1 MIRYACLGLMVAAL
15 SVSGYAAG
23 IVFDVLPLELFGAT
37 EGRAMRVNESL
48 QIFGTAF
55 WDLNNNPDD
64 GVSHPVLPPFSFCGG
79 FDLNNIGFIVGWFLS
94 DGPRTDLE
102 GNRPGLYNVVTRTW
116 MDLGTLADDNEGDP
130 IRYDGHPWDGYNNEV
145 YDAYAMGIN
154 NHNQIVGL
162 SCPPDIHDA
171 GFLPVLWSSPGAA
184 PIPLSTT
191 SVPGTL
197 CKFYIND
204 NGDIAGNVEINGN
217 NRAVRGSAAG
227 GGLTPLPIPAGYD
240 QCSGAYAINEE
251 GVIVGY
257 VRYPGYPI
265 VWHGAKWDAQNNVE
279 ILEPKIGI
287 AMGINDRGQIV
298 GTSLDRE
305 AVLWEGHQ
313 VYNIDRL
320 AYQTG
325 WDIYYAEDINNDGVI
340 VGWGAERSTGR
351 IVPLMFRER
360 YDEQKPSAEYNDND
374 RPTGGAN
381 SFVLEITY
389 LDDGMIDSDGLDDE
403 DIRVTGPN
411 GFDALAVFDHID
423 DGEPRQGLRTWL
435 AYYRLAAPGGSWDN
449 ADLGTYTIHLESNQ
463 VTDMSGRYADE
474 GDLGTFVFGELPFK
488 LQIRKG
494 ILYGPGST
502 VTHQFRCWADVRYLE
517 DYGYPVT
524 SLRLCS
530 PAGVWYPLNK
540 TTEGWV
546 YEKNG
551 VLASD
556 TAVFGDGIYKIET
569 VAVFDDSPFTM
580 EDDFVFRIPN
590 TSNPLPQ
597 PAQQPSFVAPIAN
610 QENVA
615 SPLTVQWAA
624 VTDPSVNSIEL
635 SIRNSES
642 DETLLDQLFSD
653 PARTSFSS
661 AWLTPER
668 RHMATLF
675 LRHGYDNQFVG
686 NWSCSFSK
694 FSATSIAFTA
704 APADPDING
713 DAAVNLFDMSVLQDF
728 WLRDDC
734 AAANQ
739 WCDRADLNRDDAVT
753 ILDLLIIAEGWLQ
766 NP

>member
-1 MIRYACLGLMVAAL
+1 MNRIACLGLMVAAL

-23 IVFDVLPLELFGAT
+23 VVFDVLSLELAGGT
-37 EGRAMRVNESL
+37 EGRATRINESL

-64 GVSHPVLPPFSFCGG
+64 GVSHLILPPYSFCGG
-79 FDLNNIGFIVGWFLS
+79 YDLNNTGFIVGWFLS

-145 YDAYAMGIN
+145 YDAFAMGIN

-197 CKFYIND
+197 CKFFIND
-204 NGDIAGNVEINGN
+204 NGDIAGNIEINGN

-227 GGLTPLPIPAGYD
+227 GGLTPLPIPAGYN
-240 QCSGAYAINEE
+240 QCSGAMAINEE

-257 VRYPGYPI
+257 VRYSTYPI
-265 VWHGAKWDAQNNVE
+265 IWHGAKWDAQNNVE

-287 AMGINDRGQIV
+287 ALGINDRGQIV

-313 VYNIDRL
+313 LYNIDRL

-325 WDIYYAEDINNDGVI
+325 WDIYYAEDISNDGVI
-340 VGWGAERSTGR
+340 VGWGRERSTGR
-351 IVPLMFRER
+351 LVPLMFRER
-360 YDEQKPSAEYNDND
+360 LDEAKPSAEYNDNS
-374 RPTGGAN
+374 RPTGGAE
-381 SFVLEITY
+381 FKVVITY
-389 LDDGMIDSDGLDDE
+389 LDDGLIDDSSLDDE

-411 GFDALAVFDHID
+411 GFDALAVFDRIE
-423 DGEPRQGLRTWL
+423 DGEPRNGVRTWQ
-435 AYYRLAAPGGSWDN
+435 AYYRLAGPGGSWDN
-449 ADLGTYTIHLESNQ
+449 ADLGTYTVHLESDQ
-463 VTDMSGRYADE
+463 VDDMSGRHADE

-494 ILYGPGST
+494 ILYGPGPT
-502 VTHQFRCWADVRYLE
+502 VTYQFRCRADVRYFE
-517 DYGYPVT
+517 DNGAPVT
-524 SLRLCS
+524 SLRLRS
-530 PAGVWYPLNK
+530 PAEVWYPLAATPN
-540 TTEGWV
+540 GWV
-546 YEKNG
+546 FEKTG
-551 VLASD
+551 PSASD
-556 TAVFGDGIYKIET
+556 TAAFGDGTYKIET
-569 VAVFDDSPFTM
+569 VAIFDDSPFTM
-580 EDDFVFRIPN
+580 EDDFVFGIPN

-597 PAQQPSFVAPIAN
+597 PAQQPSFVIPIAD

-624 VTDPSVNSIEL
+624 VMDSSVNSIEL
-635 SIRNSES
+635 SIFDSES
-642 DETLLDQLFSD
+642 SETVLDQIISD

-661 AWLTPER
+661 AWLAPER
-668 RHMATLF
+668 RHTATLF

-694 FSATSIAFTA
+694 FAATAIAFTA

-713 DAAVNLFDMSVLQDF
+713 DAAVNLFDMSVLQDS

-734 AAANQ
+734 ATDNQ
-739 WCDRADLNRDDAVT
+739 WCDRADLNRDGAVN
-753 ILDLLIIAEGWLQ
+753 ILDLLILAEGWLQ

>member
-1 MIRYACLGLMVAAL
+1 MIRFACLGLLVAVL

-23 IVFDVLPLELFGAT
+23 IVFDVIPLELFGGT
-37 EGRAMRVNESL
+37 EGRATRVNESL

-64 GVSHPVLPPFSFCGG
+64 GVSHAVLPPFSFCGG
-79 FDLNNIGFIVGWFLS
+79 YDMNNKGFIVGHFTA
-94 DGPRTDLE
+94 DGPRTDFDGE
-102 GNRPGLYNVVTRTW
+102 RPGLYNVVTRTW

-130 IRYDGHPWDGYNNEV
+130 IRYDGHTWWDGYQNMV
-145 YDAYAMGIN
+145 YGGVATGIN

-162 SCPPDIHDA
+162 SILPDVHDA
-171 GFLPVLWSSPGAA
+171 GDLPVLWNSPGAA

-191 SVPGTL
+191 PVSGW
-197 CKFYIND
+197 KRFRIND
-204 NGDIAGNVEINGN
+204 KGDIAGNIDVEFNS
-217 NRAVRGSAAG
+217 RAVRGSATG
-227 GGLTPLPIPAGYD
+227 GNLTLLPIPAGYN
-240 QCSGAYAINEE
+240 QCSAAYGINEE

-257 VRYPGYPI
+257 VQYPADSI

-279 ILEPKIGI
+279 ILEPKIEV

-298 GTSLDRE
+298 GTSLDGE

-325 WDIYYAEDINNDGVI
+325 WDIYYAEDISNDGVI

-360 YDEQKPSAEYNDND
+360 FDEQKPSAEYNDND
-374 RPTGGAN
+374 RPTGGEN

-389 LDDGMIDSDGLDDE
+389 LDDGMIDSGSLDDE

-411 GFDALAVFDHID
+411 GFDALAVFDRIK

-435 AYYRLAAPGGSWDN
+435 AYYRLAAPGGSWDQ
-449 ADLGTYTIHLESNQ
+449 ADVGTYTIHLESNQ
-463 VTDMSGRYADE
+463 VNDMSGQYSDE
-474 GDLGTFVFGELPFK
+474 GDLGTFVCDESPLK

-494 ILYGPGST
+494 ILYGPGSK

-517 DYGYPVT
+517 DYYPVT
-524 SLRLCS
+524 SLRLRS
-530 PAGVWYPLNK
+530 PAKVWYPLSK
-540 TTEGWV
+540 TPNGWV
-546 YEKNG
+546 FEKNG
-551 VLASD
+551 SSSD
-556 TAVFGDGIYKIET
+556 VAVFGDGTYQIET
-569 VAVFDDSPFTM
+569 VVLFDGSPFTM
-580 EDDFVFRIPN
+580 EDDFVFRVPN

-597 PAQQPSFVAPIAN
+597 PAQQPSFVAPTAN

-624 VTDPSVNSIEL
+624 VTDSSVNSIEL
-635 SIRNSES
+635 SIFDSES
-642 DETLLDQLFSD
+642 SETVLDQLISD

-661 AWLTPER
+661 VWLTPER
-668 RHMATLF
+668 RHTATVM

-694 FSATSIAFTA
+694 FAETSIAFTA
-704 APADPDING
+704 ASADPDINS
-713 DAAVNLFDMSVLQDF
+713 DAAVNLFDMSVLQDS
-728 WLRDDC
+728 WLREDC
-734 AAANQ
+734 DAVNQ
-739 WCDRADLNRDDAVT
+739 WCGRADFNRDGAVN
-753 ILDLLIIAEGWLQ
+753 ILDLLILAEEWLRH
-766 NP
+766 P

>member
-1 MIRYACLGLMVAAL
+1 MICYACLGLMVAVL

-23 IVFDVLPLELFGAT
+23 IVFDVIPLELFGAT
-37 EGRAMRVNESL
+37 EGRAVRINESL
-48 QIFGTAF
+48 QIFGSAF

-79 FDLNNIGFIVGWFLS
+79 YDMNNKGFIVGHFTA
-94 DGPRTDLE
+94 DGPRTIFD
-102 GNRPGLYNVVTRTW
+102 GDRPGLYNVVTRTW
-116 MDLGTLADDNEGDP
+116 KDLGTLADDNEGDP
-130 IRYDGHPWDGYNNEV
+130 IRYDGHPWDGYQNMV
-145 YDAYAMGIN
+145 YDGTATGIN
-154 NHNQIVGL
+154 NHNQIVGV
-162 SCPPDIHDA
+162 SCMPDVHDA
-171 GFLPVLWSSPGAA
+171 GYLPVLWSSPGSA
-184 PIPLSTT
+184 PVPLSTT
-191 SVPGTL
+191 PLPGWER
-197 CKFYIND
+197 FRIND
-204 NGDIAGNVEINGN
+204 KGVIAGNIEINGIP
-217 NRAVRGSAAG
+217 RAARGSVSG
-227 GGLTPLPIPAGYD
+227 PLVPLPSPAGYN
-240 QCSGAYAINEE
+240 QRSAAYAINEE

-257 VRYPGYPI
+257 VQYSGDPI

-279 ILEPKIGI
+279 ILEPKIEI
-287 AMGINDRGQIV
+287 AMGINERGQIV
-298 GTSLDRE
+298 GTSLDGE

-313 VYNIDRL
+313 LYNIDRL

-325 WDIYYAEDINNDGVI
+325 WDIYYAEDISNDGVI
-340 VGWGAERSTGR
+340 VGWGGERSTGR

-360 YDEQKPSAEYNDND
+360 FDEQKPSAEYNDND

-381 SFVLEITY
+381 SFMLEITY
-389 LDDGMIDSDGLDDE
+389 LDDGMIDSDSLDDE

-411 GFDALAVFDHID
+411 SFDALAVFDRVK

-449 ADLGTYTIHLESNQ
+449 TDLGTYTVHLESNQ
-463 VTDMSGRYADE
+463 VNDMSGRYADE

-502 VTHQFRCWADVRYLE
+502 VTHQFRCWVDVSYFE
-517 DYGYPVT
+517 DNGYPVT

-530 PAGVWYPLNK
+530 PGEVWYPLTAK
-540 TTEGWV
+540 PEGWV
-546 YEKNG
+546 FEKSG
-551 VLASD
+551 PAASD
-556 TAVFGDGIYKIET
+556 VAAFGDGTYQIET
-569 VAVFDDSPFTM
+569 EILFDGSPFTIT
-580 EDDFVFRIPN
+580 DDLDFGIPN

-624 VTDPSVNSIEL
+624 VTDSSINGIEL
-635 SIRNSES
+635 SIRDTES
-642 DETLLDQLFSD
+642 DQTLLEQLISD
-653 PARTSFSS
+653 PARTSYSS
-661 AWLTPER
+661 VWLTPER
-668 RHMATLF
+668 HHAATLF

-694 FSATSIAFTA
+694 YTATSIAFTA
-704 APADPDING
+704 APADSDING
-713 DAAVNLFDMSVLQDF
+713 DAAVNLFDMSVLQDS

-739 WCDRADLNRDDAVT
+739 WCGRADLNRDGAVN
-753 ILDLLIIAEGWLQ
+753 ILDLLILAEDWLQ
-766 NP
+766 NL

>member
-1 MIRYACLGLMVAAL
+1 MIRYACLGLMVAVL

-23 IVFDVLPLELFGAT
+23 IVFDVIPLELFGAT
-37 EGRAMRVNESL
+37 EGRAMRINDSL

-64 GVSHPVLPPFSFCGG
+64 GVSHPILPPFSFCGG
-79 FDLNNIGFIVGWFLS
+79 YDMNNKGGIVGHFTA
-94 DGPRTDLE
+94 DGPSTPLD
-102 GNRPGLYNVVTRTW
+102 GDRPGLYNVVTRTW
-116 MDLGTLADDNEGDP
+116 KDLGTLADDNEGDP
-130 IRYDGHPWDGYNNEV
+130 IRYDGHPWDGYRNMV
-145 YDAYAMGIN
+145 YGGAATGIN
-154 NHNQIVGL
+154 NHNQIVGV
-162 SCPPDIHDA
+162 SCMPDVHDA
-171 GFLPVLWSSPGAA
+171 GYLPVLWNSPGA

-191 SVPGTL
+191 PLPGW
-197 CKFYIND
+197 KRFRIND
-204 NGDIAGNVEINGN
+204 SGDIAGNIEINGN
-217 NRAVRGSAAG
+217 SRAVRGSATG
-227 GGLTPLPIPAGYD
+227 GNLTPLPIPAGYL
-240 QCSGAYAINEE
+240 QCSAAYAINEE

-257 VRYPGYPI
+257 VQYSGDPI

-279 ILEPKIGI
+279 ILEPKIHI

-298 GTSLDRE
+298 GTSLDGE
-305 AVLWEGHQ
+305 AVLWENHQ
-313 VYNIDRL
+313 LYNIDRL

-325 WDIYYAEDINNDGVI
+325 WDIYYAEDINNNGVI
-340 VGWGAERSTGR
+340 VGWGAEKSTGR
-351 IVPLMFRER
+351 FVPLMFRER
-360 YDEQKPSAEYNDND
+360 LDEQKPSAEYNDNT
-374 RPTGGAN
+374 RPTGGEN
-381 SFVLEITY
+381 SFMLKITY
-389 LDDGMIDSDGLDDE
+389 LDDGMIDSDSLDDE

-411 GFDALAVFDHID
+411 GFDALAKFDRIE

-449 ADLGTYTIHLESNQ
+449 ADLGTYTVHLESDQ
-463 VTDMSGRYADE
+463 VRDMSGRYADE

-488 LQIRKG
+488 LHIRKG

-502 VTHQFRCWADVRYLE
+502 VIHQFRCWVDVSYFE
-517 DYGYPVT
+517 DYGYPVK
-524 SLRLCS
+524 SLRLRS
-530 PAGVWYPLNK
+530 PAKIWYPLAATPN
-540 TTEGWV
+540 GWV
-546 YEKNG
+546 FEKNG
-551 VLASD
+551 ASASD
-556 TAVFGDGIYKIET
+556 TAVFGDGTYQIET
-569 VAVFDDSPFTM
+569 VVLFDGSPFTM
-580 EDDFVFRIPN
+580 TDDLVFGIPN
-590 TSNPLPQ
+590 TSTPLPQ
-597 PAQQPSFVAPIAN
+597 PAQQPSFVAPSVD

-642 DETLLDQLFSD
+642 DESLLDQIISD

-661 AWLTPER
+661 VWLTPG
-668 RHMATLF
+668 RHHRVTVL

-694 FSATSIAFTA
+694 FTATTIAFTA

-713 DAAVNLFDMSVLQDF
+713 DAAVNLFDMSILQDA

-739 WCDRADLNRDDAVT
+739 WCGRADLDRDGEVN
-753 ILDLLIIAEGWLQ
+753 ILDLLILAEDWLQ